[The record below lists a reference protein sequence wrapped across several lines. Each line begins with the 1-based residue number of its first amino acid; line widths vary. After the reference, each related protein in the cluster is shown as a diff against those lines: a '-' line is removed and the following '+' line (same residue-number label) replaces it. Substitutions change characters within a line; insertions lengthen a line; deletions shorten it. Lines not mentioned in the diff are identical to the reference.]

1 MSLAQNP
8 HPSADGP
15 PPTAPG
21 DSGTGAPLVVGVTGG
36 IASGKSAIARLLEE
50 AGFVRLDADAVARET
65 TDLPEVRAALRQRFG
80 ELVPPLPHPLD
91 RAALAEVA
99 FGDPAAR
106 ADLDALT
113 HPAIRARLLSGLARA
128 REAGRSAVLDV
139 PLLLEGG
146 LVDACDAVIF
156 VDTPDDARRA
166 RAAARGWA
174 PAELAR
180 REAAQLPLPVKRSRA
195 TAILDNS
202 STLQHAAQQVERLL
216 QAWSVDRP
224 ASIALPGA
232 TEPDP
237 HAAPSLPPT

>member
-1 MSLAQNP
+1 MSLAENA
-8 HPSADGP
+8 HPSSGGP
-15 PPTAPG
+15 LPTPPGGSEP
-21 DSGTGAPLVVGVTGG
+21 DLPLVVGVTGG

-65 TDLPEVRAALRQRFG
+65 TDLPEIRAALRQRFG
-80 ELVPPLPHPLD
+80 ELVPPLPHPMD

-113 HPAIRARLLSGLARA
+113 HPAIRARLLAGLARA
-128 REAGRSAVLDV
+128 RDAGRSVVLDV

-146 LVDACDAVIF
+146 LVATCDAVIF
-156 VDTPDDARRA
+156 VDTPDEARRS
-166 RAAARGWA
+166 RAAARGWT
-174 PAELAR
+174 PSELAR

-202 STLQHAAQQVERLL
+202 STLQHAARQVERLL
-216 QAWSVDRP
+216 EAWSVDRP
-224 ASIALPGA
+224 ASIAPPGA

-237 HAAPSLPPT
+237 HAAPSPPPT